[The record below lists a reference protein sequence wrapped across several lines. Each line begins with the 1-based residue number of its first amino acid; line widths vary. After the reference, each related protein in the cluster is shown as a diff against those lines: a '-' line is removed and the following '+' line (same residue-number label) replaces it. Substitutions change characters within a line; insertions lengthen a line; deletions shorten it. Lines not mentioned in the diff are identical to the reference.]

1 MKSLEIYWVVS
12 NLFCLYHLESIFFL
26 ILIKLLRQLI
36 KIAFPCSGILSLC
49 FVKSLGL
56 DITSVILT
64 SFKMAA
70 TYLLFFVI
78 YFYGKEIWRIDS
90 FVIHFTSK
98 KFSKFRQIWL
108 YFEFKLVRIWTFQF
122 IYWYW
127 GYTYKVSITYSLLL
141 TLDFAPR

>member
-1 MKSLEIYWVVS
+1 MFVSSRIY
-12 NLFCLYHLESIFFL
+12 FFL
-26 ILIKLLRQLI
+26 ILIKLLRQLM
-36 KIAFPCSGILSLC
+36 KIVFPCSEIPPPC

-90 FVIHFTSK
+90 FVIHFTLK
-98 KFSKFRQIWL
+98 KCSKFRQILL
-108 YFEFKLVRIWTFQF
+108 YFILNSNSNLSLSIYILRIYLQSRSHLF
-122 IYWYW
+122 IV
-127 GYTYKVSITYSLLL
+127 TN
-141 TLDFAPR
+141 PRFPPR